1 MNKLTNFN
9 TIKVV
14 KMPPKTLPV
23 KTGSLQVN
31 KEQTEADDGGIE
43 VVGVDILCSLSL
55 RYLLRMEETSVFKR
69 QIIEKFA
76 SGARIRRFHF

>member
-43 VVGVDILCSLSL
+43 VVGVDISWFFETTLSVEDG
-55 RYLLRMEETSVFKR
+55 RN
-69 QIIEKFA
+69 Q
-76 SGARIRRFHF
+76 RI

>member
-23 KTGSLQVN
+23 KIGSLQVN

-43 VVGVDILCSLSL
+43 VVGVDISWFFETTLSVEDG
-55 RYLLRMEETSVFKR
+55 RN
-69 QIIEKFA
+69 Q
-76 SGARIRRFHF
+76 RI